1 VGVTGKEFAK
11 KVMRRFQSKAEEV
24 LAENHIEESIVVSY
38 DHAGAHDSA
47 EATELLEAMG
57 ITQDAQSR
65 MPLPPLSPD
74 FHRVIEHVHAI
85 ASRAFNVKLRNTE
98 GRRSINKYKE
108 MYEEAFYEA
117 VNASSVQDDIRGLKL
132 LWEYVRKSTEE
143 GGSEGDWGKTSML

>member
-1 VGVTGKEFAK
+1 MGVTGKEFAD
-11 KVMRRFQSKAEEV
+11 KVMRRFKRKAEEV
-24 LAENHIEESIVVSY
+24 LAKNHIEESLVVSY

-47 EATELLEAMG
+47 QAEELLEKIG

-85 ASRAFNVKLRNTE
+85 ASRAFDVKLRNTE
-98 GRRSINKYKE
+98 GRRTINKYKE

-117 VNASSVQDDIRGLKL
+117 VNADSVQADIRGLKL
-132 LWEYVRKSTEE
+132 LWEHVRKSTQE